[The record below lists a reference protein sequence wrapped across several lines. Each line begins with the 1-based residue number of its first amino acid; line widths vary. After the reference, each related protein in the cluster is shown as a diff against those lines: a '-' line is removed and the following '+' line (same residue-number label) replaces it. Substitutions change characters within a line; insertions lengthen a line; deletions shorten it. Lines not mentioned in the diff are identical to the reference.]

1 MSISTN
7 TNNNTSVLKVENLC
21 TALDLW
27 VKNFK
32 IYAKFKYNK
41 NVSFFGLYPA
51 AIPACP
57 TPIIIVSQSFIS
69 KILSKAI
76 LKVLVR

>member
-27 VKNFK
+27 VKNFE
-32 IYAKFKYNK
+32 IYAKVKLNK
-41 NVSFFGLYPA
+41 NMSFFGLYTAATPA
-51 AIPACP
+51 
-57 TPIIIVSQSFIS
+57 
-69 KILSKAI
+69 
-76 LKVLVR
+76 